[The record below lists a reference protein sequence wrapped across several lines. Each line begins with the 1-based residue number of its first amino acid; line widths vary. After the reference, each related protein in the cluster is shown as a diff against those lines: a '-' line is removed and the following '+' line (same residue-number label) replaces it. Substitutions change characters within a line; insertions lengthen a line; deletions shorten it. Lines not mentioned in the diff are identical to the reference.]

1 MRRESFSFLS
11 PFETRFYTIF
21 ASNTLIFNPLEAV
34 LNTSRVGKQFLKHRG
49 IPYCRVDRVYFF
61 ILAPHVVRLFFS
73 GYPLPVKH
81 SR

>member
-34 LNTSRVGKQFLKHRG
+34 LNTSRVAKQFLKHRG
-49 IPYCRVDRVYFF
+49 IRYCRADRVYFF
-61 ILAPHVVRLFFS
+61 YPCTTCGAIVFS
-73 GYPLPVKH
+73 GYPLLVKH